1 MEVKRFK
8 AADMHRALVM
18 VRETMGND
26 AIILSN
32 RKIPGG
38 IEVCAAID
46 PAAAP
51 PAARKAMP
59 VAPASKSKLEQ
70 ELEKMQRESRQKAKD
85 IERQLQM
92 TRKPPVG
99 QRPVAKAES
108 ALDHYES
115 RSKGRAQT
123 VDSEEQYEELQCLRE
138 ELQSMRGL
146 LERQLHDV
154 TWNAKIGQSPILS
167 EAYRR
172 LISFGIAT
180 QVARRLIQLVGEVKD
195 AATAWKY
202 AMGYLSSQLPVMPD
216 TLQLEGGVY
225 ALVGP
230 TGSGKTT
237 SIGKLAARYV
247 MQSGAD
253 DVALISTDTYRVAA
267 HEQLRAF
274 GRILDVPVKILPEGG
289 DLAAMLRQLR
299 RKSLILIDTAGLSP
313 GSSEACQQ
321 LDALAEVGDG
331 VTTLLT
337 IAATSQAKAMQTA
350 YQQYSQAELDGCLIT
365 KIDEAV
371 SLGEALSF
379 TLEKRLPIAYISDG
393 QQIPDDIYPVDVDD
407 LVERATACEK
417 RWNDELDLA
426 AVKASSGAATGMAP
440 RRHVAVGE

>member
-38 IEVCAAID
+38 IEVCAALD
-46 PAAAP
+46 PATV
-51 PAARKAMP
+51 P
-59 VAPASKSKLEQ
+59 VAAKKRDAHKAPANKSKLEQ

-85 IERQLQM
+85 IERQLHM
-92 TRKPPVG
+92 TRKPPATK
-99 QRPVAKAES
+99 RAPSMAEN
-108 ALDHYES
+108 ALDHYEN
-115 RSKGRAQT
+115 RSHSS
-123 VDSEEQYEELQCLRE
+123 DSVEQYEELQCLRE

-167 EAYRR
+167 DAYRR
-172 LISFGIAT
+172 LLSFGIST
-180 QVARRLIQLVGEVKD
+180 QVARRLIQLVGDVKD
-195 AATAWKY
+195 TATAWKY

-247 MQSGAD
+247 MEYGAD
-253 DVALISTDTYRVAA
+253 EVALISTDTYRVAA

-274 GRILDVPVKILPEGG
+274 GRILDIPVKILPEGG
-289 DLAAMLRQLR
+289 NLAEMLRQLR

-313 GSSEACQQ
+313 GSTDAAQQ
-321 LDALAEVGDG
+321 LQALADVSEQ

-337 IAATSQAKAMQTA
+337 ISATSQAKTMQTA
-350 YQQYSQAELDGCLIT
+350 YHQYSAAELDGCLIS

-407 LVERATACEK
+407 LIERALRCEK
-417 RWNDELDLA
+417 RWNEELDLA
-426 AVKASSGAATGMAP
+426 SLTPNMKDQEPSRQRRKMAL
-440 RRHVAVGE
+440 G